1 MRLIKKYNFFSDIDM
16 DELYF
21 DIKDLMY
28 AFEILTFEHDDIAMA
43 YQFFQVNNCVLPTSY
58 DYSQYRTEIMYPKNN
73 KENETE
79 PIIFGFK
86 FKAKKGNLDIT
97 ITSID
102 KMYDVYSGNKME
114 CINIINDKIGA
125 VTGNKLKEQSKSIID
140 HVTSYFNGSYDIP
153 KQFINEHNE
162 VFKKID
168 QEFSN
173 KIIIN
178 KHNELEISFKI
189 NEDQV
194 QKIYDEVN
202 SQNKERSYSFWT
214 FLDRLLDRIST
225 LYIDEHTANVLF
237 DFNIT
242 ARVPGEKQIVHI
254 ENVPAFSIP
263 GIIEFL
269 AKLFR

>member
-1 MRLIKKYNFFSDIDM
+1 M

-21 DIKDLMY
+21 RIADLMH
-28 AFEILTFEHDDIAMA
+28 AFEVLTLEHDDIAMA
-43 YQFFQVNNCVLPTSY
+43 YQFFKVNNCVLPTSY
-58 DYSQYRTEIMYPKNN
+58 HYLQYATEIMYPKNN
-73 KENETE
+73 KENEPE

-97 ITSID
+97 ITSTD
-102 KMYDVYSGNKME
+102 KMYDVYSGNKIE
-114 CINIINDKIGA
+114 CINIINDKIKA
-125 VTGNKLKEQSKSIID
+125 VTGNKLKEQSNSIVD
-140 HVTSYFNGSYDIP
+140 HVTSYLNGSYNIP

-168 QEFSN
+168 EEFS
-173 KIIIN
+173 KEFIIN
-178 KHNELEISFKI
+178 KHSELEISFKI

-202 SQNKERSYSFWT
+202 SQNKERSNSFWT
-214 FLDRLLDRIST
+214 FLDRLFDRTST
-225 LYIDEHTANVLF
+225 LYIDKHTANVLF
-237 DFNIT
+237 DFNIK

-254 ENVPAFSIP
+254 ENVPCFSIP